1 MRSRRCPAQLVYSR
15 AHCKRQKCQDTGK
28 WGPATVRKAGF
39 EYTSLKIRI
48 QVSRQEN
55 YVEDLHNNLKAYAK
69 DESMKGNRQQTL
81 AVVFEDRL
89 WIETF

>member
-1 MRSRRCPAQLVYSR
+1 M
-15 AHCKRQKCQDTGK
+15 
-28 WGPATVRKAGF
+28 
-39 EYTSLKIRI
+39 
-48 QVSRQEN
+48 SRQEN

-69 DESMKGNRQQTL
+69 DESMKGNRQQML